1 MLSTFIN
8 SLVSR
13 HQFCTWGEAAR
24 ACGVERFKPS
34 EIPGII
40 NAFRAAVPG
49 SDALIVNAYG
59 LYGKSDLVSLHS
71 GFLQAHGYD
80 RVPGVMPEKPK
91 ASQKNKVS
99 DLERQISELKAQLA
113 TVVAKAA

>member
-8 SLVSR
+8 DLLAR

-34 EIPGII
+34 EIPGITS
-40 NAFRAAVPG
+40 AFRAAVPG

-59 LYGKSDLVSLHS
+59 LYGKADLAVQHQ
-71 GFLQAHGYD
+71 GFLQANGYEK
-80 RVPGVMPEKPK
+80 VPGVMPEKPRT
-91 ASQKNKVS
+91 SQKTKVS
-99 DLERQISELKAQLA
+99 DLERQIADLKAQLA
-113 TVVAKAA
+113 GVVAKAA